1 MIDNVFD
8 KRFNFYKKNLL
19 ENKEKFGELD
29 FTSATLKKFLPHIK
43 NEDYI
48 DFIALAQT
56 YSYMAL
62 YDVRNF
68 KSDKIKVNKTYEK
81 NVINIKRGGNIIC
94 TYHCGSYTIIPLY
107 LLINNIPFKMV
118 TDNTFII
125 EQGKEV
131 QEQVKKYS
139 VEYNTIQK
147 EIEIISAEEKQGIF
161 KCIKSLKQGFNLLI
175 YIDGNRGLTNSLD
188 NKNLSIIKLFDS
200 SFFARIGIA
209 YLAKLT
215 NANIYPIISLRTDK
229 YFSKIK
235 VFKPITPN
243 IRKFKDN
250 IYVEKLIQK
259 LYKILE
265 ESIKNNLAQ
274 WEGWLYLHL
283 FIKPDLETK
292 GKLLNIF
299 DNDAVYIFNENDY
312 GLMNIQNNY
321 FLFDKNTFITYRI
334 SCALYETINY
344 FKNGNKTNCEIQIG
358 QYRILINALNEL
370 KSKKI
375 LILKH

>member
-94 TYHCGSYTIIPLY
+94 TYHCGSYRIIPLY

-131 QEQVKKYS
+131 QEQVKK
-139 VEYNTIQK
+139 
-147 EIEIISAEEKQGIF
+147 
-161 KCIKSLKQGFNLLI
+161 
-175 YIDGNRGLTNSLD
+175 
-188 NKNLSIIKLFDS
+188 
-200 SFFARIGIA
+200 
-209 YLAKLT
+209 
-215 NANIYPIISLRTDK
+215 
-229 YFSKIK
+229 
-235 VFKPITPN
+235 
-243 IRKFKDN
+243 
-250 IYVEKLIQK
+250 
-259 LYKILE
+259 
-265 ESIKNNLAQ
+265 
-274 WEGWLYLHL
+274 
-283 FIKPDLETK
+283 
-292 GKLLNIF
+292 
-299 DNDAVYIFNENDY
+299 
-312 GLMNIQNNY
+312 
-321 FLFDKNTFITYRI
+321 
-334 SCALYETINY
+334 
-344 FKNGNKTNCEIQIG
+344 
-358 QYRILINALNEL
+358 
-370 KSKKI
+370 
-375 LILKH
+375 